1 MVYTV
6 SFFTEKA
13 SNGDFIKFDD
23 STINQPK
30 RMKIVGQYS
39 VVPSMYMGQQKTT
52 QKGQPIS
59 EAHVPVELED
69 GTRATFSDSGK
80 WRLQSAVGAAVQQSG
95 APDLEIGGILTVT
108 YVGKTQTKGG
118 QMANDY
124 RAEYERPQGGGEPA
138 QGAAQPQPEAQQ
150 QPAAV
155 ASAPANNDPWSV

>member
-1 MVYTV
+1 M

-13 SNGDFIKFDD
+13 SGSDFVRFDD

-30 RMKIVGQYS
+30 RMKIVGQYTI
-39 VVPSMYMGQQKTT
+39 VPSMYMGQQKTT

-80 WRLQSAVGAAVQQSG
+80 WRLQSVVGSAVQQAG

-108 YVGKTQTKGG
+108 YLGKTQTKGG

-124 RAEYERPQGGGEPA
+124 KAEYQRPEGGGQPA
-138 QGAAQPQPEAQQ
+138 QGATQAEA
-150 QPAAV
+150 P
-155 ASAPANNDPWSV
+155 ASATDAPASNDPWSV